1 MVLEF
6 SAIPLAFFAGVI
18 GIISPCIWPLVP
30 VMMSS
35 AAQTGRSGPIFLAL
49 GLASAFA
56 VAGTVLTLLLI
67 NAGLN
72 PDAFRG
78 VAAVMLILVG
88 LPLLSK
94 RMGDLVSNALSRGLS
109 RFQTDVPQ
117 ANSNVGQFS
126 IGALLGLV
134 WLPCVGPTLGAAIA
148 LASMGQNMVMAATV
162 MFVFGIGTALA
173 LLLAALLSGQAFKRL
188 RPGTTLAGTQGK
200 RVLGIILVLLGL
212 LVLTGTDKQLETWA
226 LDYLPDWA
234 TQL

>member
-94 RMGDLVSNALSRGLS
+94 RSL
-109 RFQTDVPQ
+109 
-117 ANSNVGQFS
+117 
-126 IGALLGLV
+126 
-134 WLPCVGPTLGAAIA
+134 
-148 LASMGQNMVMAATV
+148 
-162 MFVFGIGTALA
+162 
-173 LLLAALLSGQAFKRL
+173 
-188 RPGTTLAGTQGK
+188 
-200 RVLGIILVLLGL
+200 
-212 LVLTGTDKQLETWA
+212 
-226 LDYLPDWA
+226 
-234 TQL
+234 